1 MMDGGGVEE
10 SGNRHPVGVR
20 VGGPENATAGQ
31 ALLDNLIE
39 RGLDPGVCRVFIVEG
54 MRIEDTLDF
63 GCKNIESSV
72 PLGSYIMMRS
82 SKNREEVF
90 LCRMSDS
97 EEGVIDGIDV
107 YSYSRLRLIRV
118 VLQQTRRDKDNTMTC
133 LEAEGEG

>member
-1 MMDGGGVEE
+1 MKSIMPVLMTGLLIGA
-10 SGNRHPVGVR
+10 SGLNAQE
-20 VGGPENATAGQ
+20 GPP
-31 ALLDNLIE
+31 LDLPIE
-39 RGLDPGVCRVFIVEG
+39 RDQVPSSGRCRVFIVEG

-63 GCKNIESSV
+63 GCKNIENSV

-118 VLQQTRRDKDNTMTC
+118 VLEQARRTKDNTMTC
-133 LEAEGEG
+133 LEAEEEG